1 MIMGVYY
8 QAVAM
13 YGKYFDTRGQISEF
27 VKDIYPDAEVDYEG
41 VYEVPLLVDI
51 QIETLNAYSGNDL
64 ILGYRMKLGE
74 LIDTY
79 KAKWDA
85 AFPNNIEDAEAHL
98 EVGIY

>member
-27 VKDIYPDAEVDYEG
+27 VKDIYPDAEVDHEAI
-41 VYEVPLLVDI
+41 YEVPLLEDI
-51 QIETLNAYSGNDL
+51 HIECLNLYSGDRL
-64 ILGYRMKLGE
+64 ILGYQMSLGE
-74 LIDTY
+74 TIDEY